1 MKYINEN
8 MTILEI
14 CEKYPETIEF
24 LISKGFKNLDN
35 ETVRN
40 MIGKVSLKNALAM
53 KKINVET
60 FVEILNE
67 LISQNRNSADITMN
81 NNSDV
86 EKDKKDEITMIGLLP
101 CPIRIPLLEGMKN
114 FLESNKDI
122 NLNYDLKAASY
133 GLDWLKDDVIKANHP
148 EKLADIFISAG
159 FDLFFEDELMGKF
172 KKENIFKDITGISEY
187 NKNFNNEEISLRD
200 PDGDYSMLG
209 VVPAVFLVN
218 KDELKGREIPQT
230 WEDLLKPEFEK
241 SVSLPISD
249 FDLFNSILINLYK
262 KYGKEAVSKLGKS
275 LLQNLHPSQ
284 MVKSDKFKENIP
296 TVTIMPYFFTKM
308 IKENSSMVA
317 VWPQDGAAI
326 SPIFMLT
333 KNIKGNKVKKEQ
345 IRKIAEFLAG
355 EQVGTIM
362 SHQGLFPTVN
372 PNVDNNI
379 EGKKFLWVGWDYIHE
394 NSIGDILRECKELF
408 FAGTE
413 NKSRV

>member
-14 CEKYPETIEF
+14 CNNYPETIEF
-24 LISKGFKNLDN
+24 LTSKGFKNLDN
-35 ETVRN
+35 QTVRN
-40 MIGKVSLKNALAM
+40 IIGKVTLKNALAL
-53 KKINVET
+53 KKINAET

-67 LISQNRNSADITMN
+67 FISQNRDSADITMN
-81 NNSDV
+81 KKETK
-86 EKDKKDEITMIGLLP
+86 EKSENEITMTGLLP
-101 CPIRIPLLEGMKN
+101 CPIRIPMLEGMKK
-114 FLESNKDI
+114 FLENNKDI
-122 NLNYDLKAASY
+122 DLNYDLKAASY

-172 KKENIFKDITGISEY
+172 KKENIFKDITGIKEY
-187 NKNFNNEEISLRD
+187 NKDFNNELISLKD
-200 PDGDYSMLG
+200 PEGDYSMLG

-218 KDELKGREIPQT
+218 KDELRGREIPKT

-262 KYGKEAVSKLGKS
+262 KYGKEAVTKLGKS

-284 MVKSDKFKENIP
+284 MVKSDKFKENVP
-296 TVTIMPYFFTKM
+296 AVTIMPYFFTKM
-308 IKENSSMVA
+308 IKDNSSMTA
-317 VWPQDGAAI
+317 VWPEDGAAI

-333 KNIKGNKVKKEQ
+333 KKDKEGKLKKV
-345 IRKIAEFLAG
+345 AEFLSG
-355 EQVGTIM
+355 KEIGTIM

-372 PNVDNNI
+372 PEVDNNI
-379 EGKKFLWVGWDYIHE
+379 EGKKFLWVGWDYIHK
-394 NSIGDILRECKELF
+394 NNIGEILRECKELF
-408 FAGTE
+408 FKGVE
-413 NKSRV
+413 EVK